1 MVRAYFEF
9 SRPFTLLP
17 PAVGIITGAY
27 AGATAARAEVGAYQL
42 AAATLGAALL
52 NVASNGLNQICDL
65 PIDRINKPQR
75 PLPRGELSLGAA
87 GYFTAAAYT
96 VSLLLAATVGP
107 ATFAV
112 FAAGALLTVAYSA
125 PPLRLR
131 RHLIFSNVTI
141 SLTRGLLLKVA
152 GWSVS
157 AGLLSAEPWLLGS
170 VFFLFLLGAASTKDF
185 SDIEGDRR
193 EGCTTLPIKYGVV
206 KSARI
211 IAPFFIFPWLLFA
224 LFAAARLLSAHSVSA
239 LMIGSGLAGW
249 GALIIRSILARPAA
263 LAENG
268 ENHPAWRQMYL
279 LMIAAHIGT
288 TVAYFI

>member
-1 MVRAYFEF
+1 MVRAYYDF
-9 SRPFTLLP
+9 SRPFTLVP
-17 PAVGIITGAY
+17 PAIGIITGAY
-27 AGATAARAEVGAYQL
+27 AGAAASGSQVGAYQL
-42 AAATLGAALL
+42 AAATVGAALL

-75 PLPRGELSLGAA
+75 PLPSGELSL
-87 GYFTAAAYT
+87 AAARNLTAGTYI
-96 VSLLLAATVGP
+96 VSLLLAATVGA

-112 FAAGALLTVAYSA
+112 FAAGAILTVAYSA

-131 RHLIFSNVTI
+131 RHLVFSNATI
-141 SLTRGLLLKVA
+141 SLTRGLLLKAA

-157 AGLLSAEPWLLGS
+157 ASLLSAEPWLLGS
-170 VFFLFLLGAASTKDF
+170 IFFLFLLGAASTKDF

-193 EGCTTLPIKYGVV
+193 EGCITLPIKYGVV
-206 KSARI
+206 KSARL
-211 IAPFFIFPWLLFA
+211 IAPFFIFPWLLFP
-224 LFAAARLLSAHSVSA
+224 LLAAAGLLSAQPVPA
-239 LMIGSGLAGW
+239 LLVGLGLAGW
-249 GALIIRSILARPAA
+249 GAMIILRILARPMA

-288 TVAYFI
+288 AAAYFI